1 MTSNAGRSRQLWITP
16 PGTRP
21 GPRGCL
27 ILAAKRFTG
36 SWSNTT
42 VSQCLLIRPRTD
54 RACPTNR
61 VSTLPEIAVAEQA
74 DLHRLDMSTNSTEPA
89 RNPPW
94 TLLAAVATWFTS
106 VALLFLP
113 QVMAIPYLA
122 AHYRGT
128 RPTTEMLLADKTL
141 ILILVSGVLPVH
153 VITLVIVWAVA
164 TRFGKFSAIKT
175 LGLTWNGKLRL
186 WQSIGL
192 ALMLYVAA
200 FLLTLAFGGQG
211 TALDR
216 LVESSRAAALIIAFL
231 AVATAPLVEESIY
244 RGILYPAIERT
255 AGAKA
260 AVILVTLLFAVPHVP
275 QYWPNIGVI
284 SSITLLSVVLT
295 LVRARTGRLLP
306 CFVVHLVFNGIQ
318 SVIILFEPFL
328 RAALENMRHA
338 SASGSL
344 TSFPFLH

>member
-1 MTSNAGRSRQLWITP
+1 M
-16 PGTRP
+16 
-21 GPRGCL
+21 
-27 ILAAKRFTG
+27 
-36 SWSNTT
+36 
-42 VSQCLLIRPRTD
+42 
-54 RACPTNR
+54 
-61 VSTLPEIAVAEQA
+61 STLPEIAVPEPA
-74 DLHRLDMSTNSTEPA
+74 DLHRLDASTSPTEPA

-94 TLLAAVATWFTS
+94 TLLTAVVVWFSS

-113 QVMAIPYLA
+113 QLMAIPYLA
-122 AHYRGT
+122 LHYRGT

-141 ILILVSGVLPVH
+141 ILILVSGVLPAH
-153 VITLVIVWAVA
+153 LITLVIVWAVA
-164 TRFGKFSAIKT
+164 TRFGKLSAIQT
-175 LGLTWNGKLRL
+175 LGLTWKGKLRL
-186 WQSIGL
+186 WQSIAL
-192 ALMLYVAA
+192 AIILYGAA

-244 RGILYPAIERT
+244 RGILYPTIERT

-284 SSITLLSVVLT
+284 SSITLLSIVLT
-295 LVRARTGRLLP
+295 VVRARTGRLLP
-306 CFVVHLVFNGIQ
+306 CFVIHLAFNGIQ
-318 SVIILFEPFL
+318 SVIIVLEPHL
-328 RAALENMRHA
+328 RVALETMRHG
-338 SASGSL
+338 SASGAV

>member
-1 MTSNAGRSRQLWITP
+1 
-16 PGTRP
+16 
-21 GPRGCL
+21 
-27 ILAAKRFTG
+27 
-36 SWSNTT
+36 
-42 VSQCLLIRPRTD
+42 
-54 RACPTNR
+54 

-74 DLHRLDMSTNSTEPA
+74 DLHRLDTSTNSTEPA
-89 RNPPW
+89 KNPPW
-94 TLLAAVATWFTS
+94 TLFVAIATWFAS

-113 QVMAIPYLA
+113 QVFAIPYLA

-164 TRFGKFSAIKT
+164 TKFGKFSAIKT

-306 CFVVHLVFNGIQ
+306 CFVVHLAFNGIQ
-318 SVIILFEPFL
+318 SVIILFEPYL
-328 RAALENMRHA
+328 RAALETMRHG
-338 SASGSL
+338 SPGGSL

>member
-1 MTSNAGRSRQLWITP
+1 
-16 PGTRP
+16 
-21 GPRGCL
+21 
-27 ILAAKRFTG
+27 
-36 SWSNTT
+36 
-42 VSQCLLIRPRTD
+42 
-54 RACPTNR
+54 

-74 DLHRLDMSTNSTEPA
+74 DLHRLDTSTNSTEPA

-94 TLLAAVATWFTS
+94 TLLMAVATWFAS

-128 RPTTEMLLADKTL
+128 RPTTEILLADKTL

-318 SVIILFEPFL
+318 SVIILFEPYL
-328 RAALENMRHA
+328 RAALETMRHA
-338 SASGSL
+338 SPSGSL

>member
-1 MTSNAGRSRQLWITP
+1 M
-16 PGTRP
+16 
-21 GPRGCL
+21 
-27 ILAAKRFTG
+27 
-36 SWSNTT
+36 
-42 VSQCLLIRPRTD
+42 
-54 RACPTNR
+54 
-61 VSTLPEIAVAEQA
+61 STLPEIAVAEQA
-74 DLHRLDMSTNSTEPA
+74 DLHRLDTSTNSTEPA
-89 RNPPW
+89 KNPPW

-164 TRFGKFSAIKT
+164 SRFGKFSAIKT

-260 AVILVTLLFAVPHVP
+260 AVILVTLLFAVPHIP

-306 CFVVHLVFNGIQ
+306 CFVVHLAFNGIQ
-318 SVIILFEPFL
+318 SVIILFEPYL
-328 RAALENMRHA
+328 RAALETVRHG
-338 SASGSL
+338 STSGLL

>member
-1 MTSNAGRSRQLWITP
+1 MS
-16 PGTRP
+16 
-21 GPRGCL
+21 
-27 ILAAKRFTG
+27 
-36 SWSNTT
+36 
-42 VSQCLLIRPRTD
+42 
-54 RACPTNR
+54 
-61 VSTLPEIAVAEQA
+61 EIAIAPPA
-74 DLHRLDMSTNSTEPA
+74 DLHPSDAPKSFEPA

-94 TLLAAVATWFTS
+94 TLLTAIATWIAS
-106 VALLFLP
+106 VGLLLLP
-113 QVMAIPYLA
+113 QVIAIPYVAL
-122 AHYRGT
+122 HYRGT

-153 VITLVIVWAVA
+153 LITLVIVWAVA
-164 TRFGKFSAIKT
+164 TRFGKFSAVET
-175 LGLTWNGKLRL
+175 LGLTWNGRLRL
-186 WQSIGL
+186 WRSMAL
-192 ALMLYVAA
+192 AFTLYGAA

-255 AGAKA
+255 AGAKT

-275 QYWPNIGVI
+275 QYWPNMGVI

-295 LVRARTGRLLP
+295 VVRARTGRLLP

-318 SVIILFEPFL
+318 SVLIVLEPYL
-328 RAALENMRHA
+328 RAAFETVRHG
-338 SASGSL
+338 SAGGAL

>member
-1 MTSNAGRSRQLWITP
+1 M
-16 PGTRP
+16 
-21 GPRGCL
+21 
-27 ILAAKRFTG
+27 
-36 SWSNTT
+36 
-42 VSQCLLIRPRTD
+42 
-54 RACPTNR
+54 
-61 VSTLPEIAVAEQA
+61 STLPEIAVAEQA
-74 DLHRLDMSTNSTEPA
+74 DLHRLDTSTNSTEPA
-89 RNPPW
+89 KNPPW

-306 CFVVHLVFNGIQ
+306 CLVVHLVFNGIQ
-318 SVIILFEPFL
+318 SVIILFEPYL
-328 RAALENMRHA
+328 RAALETVRHG
-338 SASGSL
+338 STSGSL

>member
-1 MTSNAGRSRQLWITP
+1 M
-16 PGTRP
+16 
-21 GPRGCL
+21 
-27 ILAAKRFTG
+27 
-36 SWSNTT
+36 
-42 VSQCLLIRPRTD
+42 
-54 RACPTNR
+54 
-61 VSTLPEIAVAEQA
+61 STLPEIAVAEPA
-74 DLHRLDMSTNSTEPA
+74 DLHRLDASTGPTEPA

-94 TLLAAVATWFTS
+94 TLLTAVVVWFSS

-113 QVMAIPYLA
+113 QLIAIPYLA
-122 AHYRGT
+122 LHYRGT

-141 ILILVSGVLPVH
+141 ILILVSGVLPAH
-153 VITLVIVWAVA
+153 LITLVIVWAVA
-164 TRFGKFSAIKT
+164 TRFGKLSAIQT

-192 ALMLYVAA
+192 AFMLYGAA

-231 AVATAPLVEESIY
+231 AVATAPLVEECIY

-255 AGAKA
+255 AGAKG

-284 SSITLLSVVLT
+284 SSITLLSIVLT
-295 LVRARTGRLLP
+295 VVRARTGRLLP
-306 CFVVHLVFNGIQ
+306 CFVIHLVFNGIQ
-318 SVIILFEPFL
+318 SVIIVLEPHL
-328 RAALENMRHA
+328 RAALETMRHG
-338 SASGSL
+338 SASGAV

>member
-1 MTSNAGRSRQLWITP
+1 M
-16 PGTRP
+16 
-21 GPRGCL
+21 
-27 ILAAKRFTG
+27 
-36 SWSNTT
+36 
-42 VSQCLLIRPRTD
+42 
-54 RACPTNR
+54 
-61 VSTLPEIAVAEQA
+61 STLPEIAVAEQA
-74 DLHRLDMSTNSTEPA
+74 DLHRADTSTNSTEPA
-89 RNPPW
+89 QNPPW
-94 TLLAAVATWFTS
+94 TLLTAVATWFTS

-164 TRFGKFSAIKT
+164 SRFGKFSAIKT
-175 LGLTWNGKLRL
+175 LGLSWNGKLRL

-260 AVILVTLLFAVPHVP
+260 ATLERRADPRSCAHWPTAAVLCRASRLQRH
-275 QYWPNIGVI
+275 
-284 SSITLLSVVLT
+284 SVGYHPV
-295 LVRARTGRLLP
+295 
-306 CFVVHLVFNGIQ
+306 
-318 SVIILFEPFL
+318 
-328 RAALENMRHA
+328 
-338 SASGSL
+338 
-344 TSFPFLH
+344 